1 MKKFSKKLG
10 LFCALAVSVMTVFST
25 ATIEVKAANPV
36 EEEGIIPCSTN
47 LTWVYATIDGVE
59 YMRLYNHST
68 GQWLTDWIPV
78 NP

>member
-1 MKKFSKKLG
+1 MKRFSKKLG
-10 LFCALAVSVMTVFST
+10 LFCALAVSVMTVFGT

-36 EEEGIIPCSTN
+36 EEEGVEPCSTN

-59 YMRLYNHST
+59 YMRLYNHTT
-68 GQWLTDWIPV
+68 GEWLTDWIPV